1 MSSPLLTGNP
11 IIRHKFTSDPAAIV
25 HNGTVYLYTG
35 HDEAPPGTQGYVMN
49 DWLCFSSEDMIRWTE
64 HPVPLKAK
72 DFAWAKGDAY
82 ASQVAHRD
90 GKFYWYAAVTHA
102 SFKGGAI
109 GVAVASSPAG
119 PFIDARGSAL
129 ITNDEATRT
138 VIDPAVFIDDDGQ
151 AFLFWGKSKCCYAR
165 LKRNMT
171 ELDGAITEISVPGF
185 VEGAHVHKRDGWYYL
200 SYGFEFPE
208 KVAYAMSRSID
219 GPWQF
224 KGILNELAGN
234 CQTNRP
240 CIIDF
245 KGTSYFIYHNGGLP
259 EGGSH
264 RRSVCI
270 DRLYYNADGTM
281 KRVIM
286 TTEGVREGTRNEVR
300 SPAEASA

>member
-1 MSSPLLTGNP
+1 MTSLPPRTGNP

-25 HNGTVYLYTG
+25 YNGTVYLYTG
-35 HDEAPPGTQGYVMN
+35 HDESPPGTQGYVMN
-49 DWLCFSSEDMIRWTE
+49 DWLCFSSEDMIHWKE

-119 PFIDARGSAL
+119 PFTDARGSAL

-138 VIDPAVFIDDDGQ
+138 IIDPAVFIDDDGQ
-151 AFLFWGKSKCCYAR
+151 AFLFWGKSKCYYAR

-171 ELDGAITEISVPGF
+171 ELDGAPTEISVPGF
-185 VEGAHVHKRDGWYYL
+185 EEGAHVHKRGEWYYL

-219 GPWQF
+219 GPWEF

-259 EGGSH
+259 QGGSH

-270 DRLYYNADGTM
+270 DHLYYNADSTM

-286 TTEGVREGTRNEVR
+286 TTEGVLGGTRYDLR
-300 SPAEASA
+300 GTI